1 MKIQPRC
8 SEAELAVLKEMTAYM
23 RAHVWV
29 GSGHPVE
36 YSLALWQDLAYTL
49 GEYTGGIDDYIY
61 SLYSRDALEA
71 TIESLPGHHSELL
84 RRLVNEAD
92 EAFRKATRD
101 DGGRSL
107 SRFLMPEA
115 NSGWWCSRRPII
127 GPLNTYLDA
136 VEA

>member
-1 MKIQPRC
+1 MSIQPRC
-8 SEAELAVLKEMTAYM
+8 SEAELAVLEEMTAYM

-29 GSGHPVE
+29 GRGHPVK

-61 SLYSRDALEA
+61 SLHSRDTLEA
-71 TIESLPGHHSELL
+71 TIKRLPGPHSELL
-84 RRLVNEAD
+84 QRLVNEAD
-92 EAFRKATRD
+92 ETFRKATRD

-107 SRFLMPEA
+107 SEFLVPEA
-115 NSGWWCSRRPII
+115 NRGWWYSRRPVI

-136 VEA
+136 VET